1 MAFFGFTLGAAG
13 ASGSVAT
20 AVAVG
25 APAVDAEAA
34 GADAGVAGGFVA
46 GAGVVAGAFA
56 TGAAGVSVDE
66 VAAAGEAAAGE
77 AVGFAAAT
85 EFPVR
90 FRLASIRSP
99 FIALNYD
106 NSNPTTPRNQATSA
120 ALAQH
125 RLEPAFPARRE
136 QSFDHAAGGGGKILG
151 VAVPPR
157 FRKSR

>member
-34 GADAGVAGGFVA
+34 GADAGVAGGFAA

-77 AVGFAAAT
+77 AVGFVAGVSGA
-85 EFPVR
+85 FSSGINSLP
-90 FRLASIRSP
+90 FLSP
-99 FIALNYD
+99 LNYD

>member
-66 VAAAGEAAAGE
+66 VAAAGGVEAGA
-77 AVGFAAAT
+77 AVGLRLRRSCRCVFVWHQFAPL
-85 EFPVR
+85 FM
-90 FRLASIRSP
+90 
-99 FIALNYD
+99 ALND
-106 NSNPTTPRNQATSA
+106 NSNPPTPRDIRPRAPRLPTIAWSRRFQLGANNASTMLPA
-120 ALAQH
+120 AA
-125 RLEPAFPARRE
+125 E
-136 QSFDHAAGGGGKILG
+136 
-151 VAVPPR
+151 
-157 FRKSR
+157 KSSE

>member
-66 VAAAGEAAAGE
+66 VAAAGGVEAGAAVVSPGLRLRRSCRCVFVWHQFAPLFMALNMTIQIRRRREIRPRAPRLPTIAWSRRFQLGANNASTMLPAAAE
-77 AVGFAAAT
+77 
-85 EFPVR
+85 
-90 FRLASIRSP
+90 
-99 FIALNYD
+99 
-106 NSNPTTPRNQATSA
+106 
-120 ALAQH
+120 
-125 RLEPAFPARRE
+125 
-136 QSFDHAAGGGGKILG
+136 
-151 VAVPPR
+151 
-157 FRKSR
+157 KSSE